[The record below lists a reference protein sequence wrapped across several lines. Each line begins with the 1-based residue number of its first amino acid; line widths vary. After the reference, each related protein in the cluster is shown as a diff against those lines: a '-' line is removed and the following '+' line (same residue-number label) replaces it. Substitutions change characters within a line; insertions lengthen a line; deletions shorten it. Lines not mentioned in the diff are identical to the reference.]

1 FNRTTGVLDMAR
13 PLGHREVAG
22 RYAHGT
28 HVLDA
33 AAGADPDDPEEAD
46 FRRRVKIIAVNLP
59 GSITFGESGT
69 FLDCFMIYAIQRISD
84 VADAVWDKNHPDA
97 APEARRGYPVVI
109 NLSFGKQAGSKTTL
123 DVFPAA
129 LKAFHQRRRDEN
141 RMPVQFVMPVGNDNL
156 ARCNAFLT
164 PRREGEVDHIEA
176 LNWRVQPEDQSANYV
191 EIWSECFSHPS
202 AFSKGEA
209 PVPLELA
216 VVPPGQTEPSFAAGR
231 NGQVRLL
238 VPEGAGPDEQPA
250 GAIYFQVVEDE
261 RIPGTCRFRYVI
273 ATAPTLVQ
281 DGDGP
286 QAPAGVW
293 SIRLRNPT
301 PKRILCIASIQ
312 TDQAILPGRAI
323 GLRSYFDDEA
333 YWVYDQ
339 DGAHVETGRA
349 LESYEFRPD
358 LQTEPRPKN
367 LDLVSG
373 SRVRRHGTMNA
384 SAAHA
389 AVARVGGFRA
399 SDQRT
404 APYSATGRG
413 RWNGEDDGTH
423 EIGGETEDPDRKRA
437 PTANLPTD
445 DGPAHFGILSAGA
458 ANGSVVAMQG
468 TSFASSQATRCV
480 VRELL
485 AGRDPTYSASA
496 TLHRVAKGKDVGPDL
511 GVTQDCDNLDVGR
524 IASPLRPRVNRMGQE
539 DDA

>member
-1 FNRTTGVLDMAR
+1 MPLRWTDNWTPFDDPSPYVDWWRRSVTDPSPKSPLEGGLVTQRAATRLSAPSKASSEEDEDQTAARLPCLDNDVPIARDSRNKGFEAFLTGGGDWRPDPGNLPTIPDDTIIVGVIDTGIALGHNRFREMDGSSRILAAWQQTAIWDSPLGREQPFLPFGREIYQAEIDELLRTHSGGTLGGWLDEDSFNRTTGVLDMAR

-84 VADAVWDKNHPDA
+84 VADAIWDKNHPDA
-97 APEARRGYPVVI
+97 PPEARRGYPVVI

-231 NGQVRLL
+231 NGQVRL
-238 VPEGAGPDEQPA
+238 
-250 GAIYFQVVEDE
+250 
-261 RIPGTCRFRYVI
+261 
-273 ATAPTLVQ
+273 
-281 DGDGP
+281 
-286 QAPAGVW
+286 
-293 SIRLRNPT
+293 
-301 PKRILCIASIQ
+301 
-312 TDQAILPGRAI
+312 
-323 GLRSYFDDEA
+323 
-333 YWVYDQ
+333 
-339 DGAHVETGRA
+339 
-349 LESYEFRPD
+349 
-358 LQTEPRPKN
+358 
-367 LDLVSG
+367 
-373 SRVRRHGTMNA
+373 
-384 SAAHA
+384 
-389 AVARVGGFRA
+389 
-399 SDQRT
+399 
-404 APYSATGRG
+404 
-413 RWNGEDDGTH
+413 
-423 EIGGETEDPDRKRA
+423 
-437 PTANLPTD
+437 
-445 DGPAHFGILSAGA
+445 
-458 ANGSVVAMQG
+458 
-468 TSFASSQATRCV
+468 
-480 VRELL
+480 
-485 AGRDPTYSASA
+485 
-496 TLHRVAKGKDVGPDL
+496 
-511 GVTQDCDNLDVGR
+511 
-524 IASPLRPRVNRMGQE
+524 
-539 DDA
+539 